1 MRSGCGCAQVAC
13 IGHVTLDDVVLS
25 SGRTA
30 MGQIGGAAVF
40 AAAGAH
46 VAGAQPTLVA
56 KTGEGFP
63 DRLRVK
69 LTEFGMRMVDGG
81 GEPGHL
87 AQWVLYEAD
96 GSRQFILHPHSA
108 DHLRSAPTPES
119 VRTERLPSAAHL
131 APMPV
136 AVQAAWLDALSAGP
150 GQVTLDTADVFVR
163 CSTPDLLAL
172 LPRLTAFLPSEL
184 EARMLHGS
192 NDMTRAAHDLRALGP
207 AIVAVKL
214 GAEGSVVAVAGEEF
228 HVPALAVD
236 VADVTGAG
244 DAYCGGFAAGLSCG
258 ASARRAAAIAT
269 TAAAVIVQE
278 FGALSPLPEGRSR
291 FLELLRMKEENG
303 QSPADRP
310 RERARS

>member
-1 MRSGCGCAQVAC
+1 MRGPRAATPVAC
-13 IGHVTLDDVVLS
+13 IGHVTLEDVVLS

-30 MGQIGGAAVF
+30 MGQIGGAAVY
-40 AAAGAH
+40 AAAGAR
-46 VAGAQPTLVA
+46 VAGAQASLVA

-63 DRLRVK
+63 DRLRAK
-69 LTEFGMRMVDGG
+69 LAEFGVRMVDGG

-96 GSRQFILHPHSA
+96 GSRQFVLHAHSA
-108 DHLRSAPTPES
+108 GHLGSAPTPEG
-119 VRTERLPSAAHL
+119 VRVESLPRVVHL

-136 AVQAAWLDALSAGP
+136 AVQAAWLDALHAAS

-163 CSTPDLLAL
+163 SSAPELLEL

-192 NDMTRAAHDLRALGP
+192 SDMARVARDLLALGP

-214 GAEGSVVAVAGEEF
+214 GAEGSLVAVPGEEF
-228 HVPALAVD
+228 HVPALPVD
-236 VADVTGAG
+236 VVDVTGAG
-244 DAYCGGFAAGLSCG
+244 DAYCGGFAAGLSRA
-258 ASARRAAAIAT
+258 ASALQTARIAT
-269 TAAAVIVQE
+269 TAAAVIVQH

-291 FLELLRMKEENG
+291 FLELLRMEDGNVKN
-303 QSPADRP
+303 PARGP
-310 RERARS
+310 RERARA

>member
-1 MRSGCGCAQVAC
+1 VPDARGRRQVAC
-13 IGHVTLDDVVLS
+13 VGHVTLEDVVLS

-40 AAAGAH
+40 AAVGAR
-46 VAGAQPTLVA
+46 VAGVEPTLVA

-63 DRLRVK
+63 QRLRVK
-69 LTEFGMRMVDGG
+69 LSEFGVLMVDGG

-96 GSRQFILHPHSA
+96 GSRQFVLHPHSV
-108 DHLRSAPTPES
+108 DHLRSAPTPEG
-119 VRTERLPSAAHL
+119 VRTERLPAVVHL

-136 AVQAAWLDALSAGP
+136 AVQAAWLNALSAGS
-150 GQVTLDTADVFVR
+150 GQVTLDTADVFLR
-163 CSTPDLLAL
+163 SGAAELLEL

-192 NDMTRAAHDLRALGP
+192 SDMVRAARDLLALGP

-214 GAEGSVVAVAGEEF
+214 GAEGSLVAVAGEEF
-228 HVPALAVD
+228 HVPALTVD
-236 VADVTGAG
+236 VVDVTGAG

-258 ASARRAAAIAT
+258 ASALRAVRIAT
-269 TAAAVIVQE
+269 TAAAVTVQQ
-278 FGALSPLPEGRSR
+278 FGALSPLTAGRSR
-291 FLELLRMKEENG
+291 FLELLRMEDGNEENAAG
-303 QSPADRP
+303 GP